1 MQYLFTAIM
10 AIVQGLTE
18 FLPVSSSGHLLLFEG
33 LLKQLGYQ
41 PGDPLALS
49 VMLHMGTL
57 VAVAVIFWKDWLH
70 MLRHPVKDGTLLKL
84 FLASLPALFI
94 MLLLGKQIKSL
105 FTGWAL
111 APAFLITALFL
122 ALIEWVG
129 RGKRGEQEV
138 TIPRALTM
146 GLFQGVALVPGI
158 SRSGSTLLGGVASGL
173 SRRAAAKF
181 SFMMSAP
188 AILGSFLMEFK
199 QAAEEKLLGQLFS
212 PEILLGT
219 VLAAVSGYLAIRYM
233 LKLIER
239 ISFFKFALHV
249 ALVGLLVLVLQ
260 LTGFQGLPGFAAP
273 LP

>member
-18 FLPVSSSGHLLLFEG
+18 FLPVSSSGHLLLAEG
-33 LLKQLGYQ
+33 LMKQLGYQ
-41 PGDPLALS
+41 PGNPLALS

-57 VAVAVIFWKDWLH
+57 AAVALIFWKDWLH
-70 MLRHPVKDGTLLKL
+70 MLRHPIQDRTLFKL
-84 FLASLPALFI
+84 FLASLPALFV
-94 MLLLGKQIKSL
+94 MLLFGDTIEGL

-111 APAFLITALFL
+111 APAFFVTALFL
-122 ALIEWVG
+122 ALTQWLSGG
-129 RGKRGEQEV
+129 RHRQEEV

-173 SRRAAAKF
+173 TRRAAAKF

-188 AILGSFLMEFK
+188 AILGSFLMEGK
-199 QAAEEKLLGQLFS
+199 KAVEQDMLSSLFS
-212 PEILLGT
+212 PEILLG
-219 VLAAVSGYLAIRYM
+219 VALAAVSGYLAIRYM

-239 ISFFKFALHV
+239 ISFYRFAIYV
-249 ALVGLLVLVLQ
+249 ALVGALVLVLQ
-260 LTGFQGLPGFAAP
+260 LTGFEGLPSFSAP